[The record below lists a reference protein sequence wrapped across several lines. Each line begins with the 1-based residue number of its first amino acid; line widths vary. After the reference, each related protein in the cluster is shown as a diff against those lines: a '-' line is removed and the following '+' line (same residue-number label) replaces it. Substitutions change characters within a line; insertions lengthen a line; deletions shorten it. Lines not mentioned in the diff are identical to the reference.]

1 MICTPSFA
9 HERGISIRT
18 SAPTVVRMNLLASP
32 IVQLNAPSTA
42 WPIVPKMSPRIPAVT
57 SGKCEP
63 VAAAAGAAP
72 ASNVATATA
81 PATAIVLPGRII
93 DGARSGEDRR
103 DHDQDQHDSPDHPKQ
118 MIRSALRASDHQACD
133 QDQHQ
138 ADAGAD

>member
-18 SAPTVVRMNLLASP
+18 SAPIVVRMNLLASP

-57 SGKCEP
+57 SGTCDP

-72 ASNVATATA
+72 CRSS
-81 PATAIVLPGRII
+81 PAQTPTPPQRLALQLPVS
-93 DGARSGEDRR
+93 A
-103 DHDQDQHDSPDHPKQ
+103 DS
-118 MIRSALRASDHQACD
+118 A
-133 QDQHQ
+133 
-138 ADAGAD
+138 